1 MSTATSIPRVSVLMP
16 AYNADATIGAA
27 VRSAL
32 AQTIGDIEVI
42 VSDDGSTSPVA
53 DALRDV
59 SGDERLRIVR
69 RPRNG
74 GVSAARNSALAVARA
89 PLVAQLDADDLWHP
103 DHLEHLVP
111 CFADAAV
118 GLAYA
123 NVDIVGFD
131 RADRWIAERVPGD
144 GLPSWIS
151 DRSTHPV
158 NDLSRLYRGNPIPAP
173 AVVMRTSALRAVG
186 GYPEW
191 LGVGEEYYVYIRLRR
206 ANWRF
211 AYVDRRSATYN
222 WPEPGRG
229 ATFNARRNAREEAK
243 LFAVLAVSSRPN
255 RAIYS
260 RLAWELTDVVKTH
273 VPATVAIGRRAK
285 SATQALRDRGR

>member
-1 MSTATSIPRVSVLMP
+1 MP
-16 AYNADATIGAA
+16 AYNADATIAAA
-27 VRSAL
+27 VASAL
-32 AQTIGDIEVI
+32 AQSLGDVEVI
-42 VSDDGSTSPVA
+42 VADDASSSPAAAALTEFSDDA
-53 DALRDV
+53 
-59 SGDERLRIVR
+59 RLRIVR

-89 PLVAQLDADDLWHP
+89 PLVAQLDADDLWRP

-111 CFADAAV
+111 CFADPAV

-123 NVDIVGFD
+123 NVDIVGF
-131 RADRWIAERVPGD
+131 AGSDRWIAERTPDD

-151 DRSTHPV
+151 DRSDHPV
-158 NDLSRLYRGNPIPAP
+158 NDLRRLYRGNPIPAP
-173 AVVMRTSALRAVG
+173 AVVMRTVALRDVG
-186 GYPEW
+186 GYPQW

-211 AYVDRRSATYN
+211 AYVDRRSATYH

-243 LFAVLAVSSRPN
+243 LFAVLSLTSRPE
-255 RAIYS
+255 RAILA
-260 RLAWELTDVVKTH
+260 RLAGEMTDVVKTH
-273 VPATVAIGRRAK
+273 VPVTRAIGRRTR
-285 SATQALRDRGR
+285 SAAQALRARGR